1 MGSQEKSE
9 KNKAQRSKNGKEL
22 VEGLGKRSTQ
32 LKKWGSKRTRMWR
45 AAEGAG
51 KGTPQRVWVLL
62 EGHWKAIGGLIMMK
76 VSSRDRGHITFGVT
90 RGFVPWDPGWEM
102 SWANAGM
109 ESPEEGTVCCS
120 SLSVALLTVP
130 FGASWFYL
138 SPRTTV
144 STVSKVMRSLPHD
157 WENHRMCPQR
167 SNALTRMR
175 LQWLYNSHSICIVY
189 LATHSTPSLGF

>member
-62 EGHWKAIGGLIMMK
+62 EGHWKTIGGLIMMK

-120 SLSVALLTVP
+120 SFKCSIVDSSLWGKLILFVAKNYS
-130 FGASWFYL
+130 FNCFKSY
-138 SPRTTV
+138 
-144 STVSKVMRSLPHD
+144 
-157 WENHRMCPQR
+157 E
-167 SNALTRMR
+167 
-175 LQWLYNSHSICIVY
+175 I
-189 LATHSTPSLGF
+189 TPSWLRKS